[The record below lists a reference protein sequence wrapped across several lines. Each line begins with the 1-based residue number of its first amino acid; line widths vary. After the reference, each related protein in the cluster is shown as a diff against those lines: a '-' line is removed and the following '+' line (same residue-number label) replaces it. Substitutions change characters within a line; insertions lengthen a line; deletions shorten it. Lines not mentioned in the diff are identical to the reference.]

1 MKTGDLVRIINP
13 LPDHGASYTL
23 WLEDLS
29 FTGTPVVLLFYNGM
43 KGSWC
48 EIYHDGEAK
57 IVAEKILE
65 LVYES

>member
-29 FTGTPVVLLFYNGM
+29 FTGTPVVLLFYNGI

-57 IVAEKILE
+57 IAEEILE
-65 LVYES
+65 VVYES

>member
-1 MKTGDLVRIINP
+1 MKRGDLVRIINP
-13 LPDHGASYTL
+13 LPDHGTSYTT

-29 FTGTPVVLLFYNGM
+29 FTGAPVVLLFYNGT

-57 IVAEKILE
+57 IVAEEILE